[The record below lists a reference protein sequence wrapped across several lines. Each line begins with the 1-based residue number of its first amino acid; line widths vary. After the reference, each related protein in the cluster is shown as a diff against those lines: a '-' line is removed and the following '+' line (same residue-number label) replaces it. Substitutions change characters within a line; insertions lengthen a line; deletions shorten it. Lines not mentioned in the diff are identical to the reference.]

1 MSRLSKSTRDDMAA
15 ELVRHRFAE
24 QGAALVAES
33 QDLFRTLYDFHYDTE
48 VRKHMAAIGKKI
60 VKAFDKSDKLDG
72 NVAGRVVETGAIRIG
87 LYQACVFEVPVAERP
102 VLRDQNGYN
111 DYIGVEDGTPLAAR
125 LVAFGD
131 AVAQIGEDIKI
142 AHREALGALQQFS
155 TGKRLAADWPE
166 AMPVI
171 GHLIPEDD
179 RTLPV
184 VQVAGLNMK
193 FRLPPK

>member
-1 MSRLSKSTRDDMAA
+1 MAA

-24 QGAALVAES
+24 QGATLVAES
-33 QDLFRTLYDFHYDTE
+33 QDLFRTLYDFHYDAD
-48 VRKHMAAIGKKI
+48 VRKHISAIEKKI
-60 VKAFDKSDKLDG
+60 AQAFKTSDLLDG
-72 NVAGRVVETGAIRIG
+72 NVAGRRIETGAIMIG
-87 LYQACVFEVPVAERP
+87 YYAACVFKVEIAKRP
-102 VLRDQNGYN
+102 VLDDQDGYN
-111 DYIGVEDGTPLAAR
+111 DYVAVEDGTPLAAR

-131 AVAQIGEDIKI
+131 AVAQVSEDIQI

-193 FRLPPK
+193 FKLPPKLAA